1 MEEWSFLC
9 ATKGD
14 LEADIIQGFLE
25 EQGIPT
31 VRRYPDFAQVMKV
44 YSGSGAVDLYV
55 RSADKE
61 VAAQLLSA
69 QNTEPAVKDYS
80 HAAGLS
86 ADNHSDV
93 GYPRIDNA
101 GFLAVAVIGVVVLVL
116 VLSIFF
122 KNDFFFG
129 K

>member
-25 EQGIPT
+25 EQGILT

-44 YSGSGAVDLYV
+44 YSGSGAADLYV

-61 VAAQLLSA
+61 VAAQLVSA
-69 QNTEPAVKDYS
+69 PNTEPAVKDYS

-86 ADNHSDV
+86 AGNHSDA
-93 GYPRIDNA
+93 GYPGIGKA
-101 GFLAVAVIGVVVLVL
+101 GFLAAAVIVAVVLVL
-116 VLSIFF
+116 VFSIFF
-122 KNDFFFG
+122 KNDFFFA